1 MLLLTAVS
9 CLLSTGGVL
18 MELVAFYS
26 IARPRFLD
34 NEFVRS
40 CLLMSLFM
48 IPFVI
53 AVFTMMFT
61 GTDISC
67 RAINNKIAT
76 GLPRI
81 HIYLADLIV
90 TLVAAIMN
98 YALYRGLLLAVAR
111 FWPMRSY
118 VKFDQEL
125 INSLIL
131 VFITCI
137 ALAAADISIQYFFS
151 NKLFAIIVALLI
163 LPCLPVVTG
172 RISIKLQAPYR
183 YEVTDKDSGE
193 SYWKL
198 NPDYVGGTTRKV
210 LTTVY
215 NSCAYKEKVGDLY
228 TEECVASGLV
238 VVLSTAAGL
247 VTAKKKEF
255 S

>member
-1 MLLLTAVS
+1 
-9 CLLSTGGVL
+9 

-40 CLLMSLFM
+40 CLFMSLFM
-48 IPFVI
+48 LPFVI

-61 GTDISC
+61 GTDLSC
-67 RAINNKIAT
+67 RAINNKITT

-81 HIYLADLIV
+81 QIYLADLIV

-98 YALYRGLLLAVAR
+98 YALYMGLTLAIAR

-125 INSLIL
+125 IGSMML

-137 ALAAADISIQYFFS
+137 AFAAVDILIQYFFR
-151 NKLFAIIVALLI
+151 NKLLAVIVALLI

-172 RISIKLQAPYR
+172 RIGNKLNAPYR
-183 YEVTDKDSGE
+183 YEVTDKDTGE
-193 SYWKL
+193 SYWEL
-198 NPDYVGGTTRKV
+198 NPDYIGGTSRKV
-210 LTTVY
+210 LTAVY
-215 NSCAYKEKVGDLY
+215 NSCAYRENYGSLD
-228 TEECVASGLV
+228 TEECVASGLII
-238 VVLSTAAGL
+238 VLSTAAGL
-247 VTAKKKEF
+247 LSVSKKEF

>member
-1 MLLLTAVS
+1 MLILTAVS
-9 CLLSTGGVL
+9 CLLSTGGVF
-18 MELVAFYS
+18 MEMAAFYF

-34 NEFVRS
+34 NEFVLS
-40 CLLMSLFM
+40 CLFLSLFM
-48 IPFVI
+48 LPFVI
-53 AVFTMMFT
+53 AVFTTMFT
-61 GTDISC
+61 GTDISS
-67 RAINNKIAT
+67 RAVNNKIAT

-90 TLVAAIMN
+90 TLAAAVMN
-98 YALYRGLLLAVAR
+98 YALYIGITLAVAR

-118 VKFDQEL
+118 VKFDREL
-125 INSLIL
+125 INYLIL

-137 ALAAADISIQYFFS
+137 AFAAVDILIQYFFS
-151 NKLFAIIVALLI
+151 NRLFAVIVALLI

-198 NPDYVGGTTRKV
+198 NPDYVGGTSRKV
-210 LTTVY
+210 LTAVY
-215 NSCAYKEKVGDLY
+215 DSSAYRANTGDLY
-228 TEECVASGLV
+228 TEQCVASGLV